1 MTPTSEP
8 NPYLKTKVM
17 TAGPAELRLMLFD
30 GALKF
35 IEQGRRGL
43 VDKDYE
49 AAFTGISRCQQILAE
64 LIASLDPKHAPD
76 LCERLTGLY
85 TFMIT
90 RLMTAS
96 HERDPAIVEE
106 VIKLLQFERET
117 WVMLLD
123 KLADEVAAASNM
135 TRTPELGPGQPA
147 DGDAPPAP
155 GLIGGRVSYQG

>member
-1 MTPTSEP
+1 
-8 NPYLKTKVM
+8 M

-35 IEQGRRGL
+35 VEQGRRGL
-43 VDKDYE
+43 IDKDYE
-49 AAFTGISRCQQILAE
+49 AAFTGISRAQQIIAE
-64 LIASLDPKHAPD
+64 LVSSLDPKHAPD

-90 RLMTAS
+90 RLMVAS

-117 WVMLLD
+117 WVMLID
-123 KLADEVAAASNM
+123 KLADEVAAVDNI
-135 TRTPELGPGQPA
+135 TQTHDLGTGQPA
-147 DGDAPPAP
+147 DSDAPPAP
-155 GLIGGRVSYQG
+155 KLIGGRISYQG

>member
-1 MTPTSEP
+1 
-8 NPYLKTKVM
+8 M

-35 IEQGRRGL
+35 IEHGRRGL

-49 AAFTGISRCQQILAE
+49 AAFTGISRAQKIIAE
-64 LIASLDPKHAPD
+64 LVSSLDPKHAPD

-90 RLMTAS
+90 RLMVAS

-117 WVMLLD
+117 WVMLID
-123 KLADEVAAASNM
+123 KLADEVAAGDNIAQ
-135 TRTPELGPGQPA
+135 THDLGPGQPA
-147 DGDAPPAP
+147 DSDAPPAP
-155 GLIGGRVSYQG
+155 KLIGGRISYRG

>member
-1 MTPTSEP
+1 
-8 NPYLKTKVM
+8 M
-17 TAGPAELRLMLFD
+17 TAGPAELRLMLLD

-35 IEQGRRGL
+35 IGQGRQGL

-49 AAFTGISRCQQILAE
+49 VAFSGISRCQQILAE
-64 LIASLDPKHAPD
+64 LLASLDPKHAPD

-96 HERDPAIVEE
+96 HERDPAIVDE

-117 WVMLLD
+117 WLMLLD
-123 KLADEVAAASNM
+123 KLAKENAAASGM
-135 TRTPELGPGQPA
+135 TRTPDLGPGQPA
-147 DGDAPPAP
+147 DGDAAPVP
-155 GLIGGRVSYQG
+155 GLIGGRVSLQG

>member
-1 MTPTSEP
+1 MTLTSEP

-35 IEQGRRGL
+35 IEQGRQGL

-49 AAFTGISRCQQILAE
+49 AAFNGISRCQQILAE
-64 LIASLDPKHAPD
+64 LMSSLVPKHAPD
-76 LCERLTGLY
+76 LCERLIGLY

-90 RLMTAS
+90 RLMVAS
-96 HERDPAIVEE
+96 HERDPAIVDE

-117 WVMLLD
+117 WIMLID
-123 KLADEVAAASNM
+123 KLAAQNAAAGNM
-135 TRTPELGPGQPA
+135 ARTPELGNEQA
-147 DGDAPPAP
+147 AGDAPAAP
-155 GLIGGRVSYQG
+155 GLTGGRVSCQG

>member
-1 MTPTSEP
+1 
-8 NPYLKTKVM
+8 M

-35 IEQGRRGL
+35 SEQGRRGL
-43 VDKDYE
+43 AEKDYE
-49 AAFTGISRCQQILAE
+49 AAFTGISRCQHILAE
-64 LIASLDPKHAPD
+64 LVSSLDPKRAPD

-106 VIKLLQFERET
+106 VIKLIQYERET
-117 WVMLLD
+117 WVMLID
-123 KLADEVAAASNM
+123 KLADEVAAAGNTTTM
-135 TRTPELGPGQPA
+135 PQLGPAQP
-147 DGDAPPAP
+147 GDDDTPRAPSR
-155 GLIGGRVSYQG
+155 ISYQG

>member
-1 MTPTSEP
+1 MGAARQDLISPPDPSDRKPVPPAPDP

-43 VDKDYE
+43 VDEDYE
-49 AAFTGISRCQQILAE
+49 AAFTGISRCQHILAE
-64 LIASLDPKHAPD
+64 LVSSLEPKHAPD

-96 HERDPAIVEE
+96 HERDPSIVEE

-123 KLADEVAAASNM
+123 KLADNDA
-135 TRTPELGPGQPA
+135 PA
-147 DGDAPPAP
+147 DP
-155 GLIGGRVSYQG
+155 GLAGGRISYQG